1 MTKPFICRGD
11 DGAVYFVKG
20 ADAGRRS
27 LLCEWIAGNLCLH
40 LGLPIAPFE
49 IVHVP
54 EALLAFDTG
63 ELRDLGAGPA
73 FGSRERQITEL
84 TFAAIMDNIRESL
97 QQDVLLFDWWVRNG
111 DRMLSEVGGNPN
123 LFLEPGTGELIVI
136 DHNQA
141 FDDSLEKN
149 DFLESHV
156 FGAQAGHVFGDSAG
170 RSAYNARLAAA
181 LEHWPDIRAGIPE
194 DWLFLD
200 PEMTVSVDFD
210 LDRVY
215 ELLKEHERDEF
226 WACP

>member
-1 MTKPFICRGD
+1 MYGGFAIMSASQYKYQIVTVLCERVAQGQTLSAA
-11 DGAVYFVKG
+11 AVYFVKG
-20 ADAGRRS
+20 AGAGRCS
-27 LLCEWIAGNLCLH
+27 LLCKWIAGNLGLH

-84 TFAAIMDNIRESL
+84 TFAAITDDIPESL
-97 QQDVLLFDWWVRNG
+97 QQGLLLFDWWIRNG

-141 FDDSLEKN
+141 FDDSLEKMISWN
-149 DFLESHV
+149 PMYSAPKPSMSSVTVTH
-156 FGAQAGHVFGDSAG
+156 ARNTMQDSQQPLRTG
-170 RSAYNARLAAA
+170 PTSAPASRKNGCSSTPR
-181 LEHWPDIRAGIPE
+181 
-194 DWLFLD
+194 
-200 PEMTVSVDFD
+200 
-210 LDRVY
+210 
-215 ELLKEHERDEF
+215 
-226 WACP
+226 